1 MKERLLMKS
10 LLLLPI
16 IVAMSTAALAEPT
29 CHAPKDKWMTQASF
43 KQSMETQ
50 GYKIKTLK
58 VTNGC
63 YEIYGHNKAGKR
75 VELSFDPVTGDLAK

>member
-1 MKERLLMKS
+1 MKS
-10 LLLLPI
+10 L
-16 IVAMSTAALAEPT
+16 IVLSTLIAISGAAMAEPT
-29 CHAPKDKWMTQASF
+29 CHAAKDKWMNQASF

-63 YEIYGHNKAGKR
+63 YEIYGHDKAGKR
-75 VELSFDPVTGDLAK
+75 VEMSFDPETGAVAK

>member
-1 MKERLLMKS
+1 MKS
-10 LLLLPI
+10 LLVLSALI
-16 IVAMSTAALAEPT
+16 AISSAAMAEPT
-29 CHAPKDKWMTQASF
+29 CHAAKDKWMNQASF

-63 YEIYGHNKAGKR
+63 YEIYGHDKVGKR
-75 VELSFDPVTGDLAK
+75 VEMSFDPETGAQAK

>member
-1 MKERLLMKS
+1 MKS

-16 IVAMSTAALAEPT
+16 IDAISTAALAEPT
-29 CHAPKDKWMTQASF
+29 CHAPKDKWMTQTSF
-43 KQSMETQ
+43 KQNMETQ

-63 YEIYGHNKAGKR
+63 YEIYGHDKAGKR
-75 VELSFDPVTGDLAK
+75 VEMSFDPVTGVLAK